1 MARRLAALLGLCSLL
16 LLSGCGLVSLGY
28 PRLPD
33 LGLLWMER
41 QVSLNADQAQQW
53 RRDLQDVLA
62 WHRRTQ
68 LRPTADLLQRWQAL
82 ASTEFSAEEVC
93 READTVRRLV
103 EASAPQLLP
112 GLVRL
117 ARSLDAEQRQ
127 AVAHSQAKS
136 LAEFR
141 ETHLGDR
148 NPWGGWLPGAQAG
161 LPTEADR
168 QAPNADPSV
177 APTEPAAPSPKAA
190 KVTAAALAA
199 SLDKRMDQATDRYET
214 LYGRLNRA
222 QVLALRGALERSN
235 FDAQRLLAERERR
248 SQDLLQALADTASAA
263 PGAESGP
270 LSGWLVR
277 LQASPTPGHMAYTR
291 RLQEEGCAQMAT
303 LHRLATPAQRQKA
316 VTTLAGY
323 EADLRRL
330 AQP

>member
-1 MARRLAALLGLCSLL
+1 MATRLAALLALCTLL

-33 LGLLWMER
+33 LGLLWVER
-41 QVSLNADQAQQW
+41 QVGLNADQAQQW
-53 RRDLQDVLA
+53 REDLQGVLV

-82 ASTEFSAEEVC
+82 ASTDFTADEVC
-93 READTVRRLV
+93 READTARRLI
-103 EASAPQLLP
+103 ETTAPQLLP

-127 AVAHSQAKS
+127 GVAQSQEKS

-141 ETHLGDR
+141 EAHLGSHA
-148 NPWGGWLPGAQAG
+148 PWGGWLPRAQAG
-161 LPTEADR
+161 SPTEADR
-168 QAPNADPSV
+168 QAPASQP
-177 APTEPAAPSPKAA
+177 PTASAS
-190 KVTAAALAA
+190 AAALAA
-199 SLDKRMDQATDRYET
+199 SLDKRTEQATDRYEM

-222 QVLALRGALERSN
+222 QALALRAALERSS
-235 FDAQRLLAERERR
+235 FDAPRLLAERERR

-263 PGAESGP
+263 PGTESAP
-270 LSGWLVR
+270 LAGWLARV
-277 LQASPTPGHMAYTR
+277 QASPTPGYTAYTR

-316 VTTLAGY
+316 VTTLANY

-330 AQP
+330 AQL